1 MLSNGVLRYGP
12 IDNPNF
18 TKIAIS
24 LEGCVVQPADAIT
37 NRPFSFGI
45 FGSKLKQPILL
56 LAKDV
61 EEEKAWVE
69 ALKV

>member
-1 MLSNGVLRYGP
+1 V
-12 IDNPNF
+12 DNPNY
-18 TKIAIS
+18 TKDALS

-45 FGSKLKQPILL
+45 FGARLKQPILL

-69 ALKV
+69 ALKVQNYIIKL